1 MIAALVSSFNR
12 KSKTINCIESLL
24 KYSFIKI
31 YLFDD
36 GSTDGTLEEI
46 MSNFPEVVIFKSK
59 NDMYWS
65 RSMSLLMEMSFLD
78 GFKYFLLI
86 NDDVVFH
93 SNIIDKFL
101 GLYNEI
107 SLNGLHILVGATQS
121 AKNHELTYSGM
132 VRNSLTNPLNFKR
145 KELSSHLSEV
155 ETFNGNCVIFSR
167 GVIEEIG
174 YIDKLF
180 SHGLGDFDYGLR
192 AKSMGIK
199 IYLAPF
205 YIGFCERNS
214 TKNTNLDE
222 KLPIK
227 KRIEFVFSRKGI
239 PIYDFIVYSRRHGGR
254 FWLIN
259 YIRTYLVVIYRSIE
273 VGCK

>member
-1 MIAALVSSFNR
+1 
-12 KSKTINCIESLL
+12 
-24 KYSFIKI
+24 
-31 YLFDD
+31 
-36 GSTDGTLEEI
+36 
-46 MSNFPEVVIFKSK
+46 
-59 NDMYWS
+59 MYWS